1 MKKLNDQHIVELYWQ
16 RDESALQL
24 TAACYGAA
32 LTAVAQRILG
42 DRVDSEETVN
52 DTYLRAWNAI
62 PPHRPS
68 RLSVYLGKITRH
80 LALDRYAAL
89 TAHKRGGGTTADILE
104 EWRDALPD
112 GDGDP
117 ADDLAVR
124 DALSRFLRQLPA
136 EGRRVFIRR
145 YWYGD
150 TIHDI
155 ATACHSSESRIKM
168 MLSRTRS
175 ELKTFLEK
183 EGIAL

>member
-1 MKKLNDQHIVELYWQ
+1 MDDKRIVELYFA
-16 RDESALQL
+16 RDERALSETKEKYSRYL
-24 TAACYGAA
+24 YRVA
-32 LTAVAQRILG
+32 LGILQNPQ
-42 DRVDSEETVN
+42 DAEECVS

-68 RLSVYLGKITRH
+68 RLSVFLGKITRR

-89 TAHKRGGGTTADILE
+89 TADKRGGGTQAAILE

-117 ADDLAVR
+117 TDDMAVR
-124 DALSRFLRQLPA
+124 DALSRFLRQLPTDK
-136 EGRRVFIRR
+136 RRTFIRR

-150 TIHDI
+150 TIAAI
-155 ATACHSSESRIKM
+155 AAGSHATESAVKMTLSRI
-168 MLSRTRS
+168 RG

>member
-1 MKKLNDQHIVELYWQ
+1 MDDKRIVELFFA
-16 RDESALQL
+16 RDER
-24 TAACYGAA
+24 A
-32 LTAVAQRILG
+32 LTETRQKYNRYLYRVAHNILQNEQ
-42 DRVDSEETVN
+42 DTEECVS

-68 RLSVYLGKITRH
+68 RLSVFLGKITRR

-89 TAHKRGGGTTADILE
+89 TADKRGGGTQAAILE
-104 EWRDALPD
+104 EWRDALPHTQ
-112 GDGDP
+112 GDP
-117 ADDLAVR
+117 ADDMAVR

-136 EGRRVFIRR
+136 DKRRTFVRR

-150 TIHDI
+150 TISAI
-155 ATACHSSESRIKM
+155 ATANHATESAVKM
-168 MLSRTRS
+168 TLSRTRG